1 MTAAL
6 ALTNPSAWP
15 QRTLWSRGWY
25 RFATPLPSP
34 NFGARP
40 PGLPVDLIVLHCIS
54 LPPGHYG
61 GHEVQDFFTN
71 RLDWGAHP
79 WFHNIRSQM
88 VSAHFYIRRTGELWQ
103 FVSGDDRAW
112 HAGVSC
118 YLGHANCNDH
128 SIGVELEGL
137 PTAPFEAAQY
147 DTLNALC
154 SALMQHYPIAHVAG
168 HEHIAPGRKT
178 DPGTGFDWRRMQN
191 GLALRSECLPPAVRS

>member
-118 YLGHANCNDH
+118 YLGRANCNDH